1 MWKNMELE
9 VRDRAGTG
17 ESMRRPWRG
26 CGVTMGTDAAVPDW
40 RDSDRVVGGGG
51 AGDCER
57 VR

>member
-1 MWKNMELE
+1 MELE

-51 AGDCER
+51 AGDCEK